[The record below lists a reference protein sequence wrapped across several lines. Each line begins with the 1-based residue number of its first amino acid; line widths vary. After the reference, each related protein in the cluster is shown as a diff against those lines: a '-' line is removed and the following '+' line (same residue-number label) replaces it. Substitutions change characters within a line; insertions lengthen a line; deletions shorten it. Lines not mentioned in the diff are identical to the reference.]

1 MRLFW
6 EITQRSIQRYLS
18 YRAAALAGLST
29 NLFWGLLRAALMIA
43 LYAQQPEVEGMTVR
57 DAVTYT
63 ALTQAVISYLA
74 LFGWFD
80 LMNSIYTGA
89 VATDLLK
96 PIGYYQLW
104 LAQDFGRALTQF
116 LLRGL
121 PLVAAY
127 SFFYPITLPDSL
139 AQWMGFGM
147 AMFLGLLLSFS
158 YRFLVNLSAFWV
170 QNAIGIGRMGFF
182 APLFL
187 SGFIIPLRFMPD
199 WFADLC
205 WITPFPHMVTTIVD
219 VYLGLLTGN
228 QLILSLGYQLLWIGV
243 LYLVC
248 QVVLRMGIRR
258 LVILGG

>member
-6 EITQRSIQRYLS
+6 EIAQRSIRRYLS

-29 NLFWGLLRAALMIA
+29 NLFWGFLRAALMIA
-43 LYAQQPEVEGMTVR
+43 LFAEQTEVAGMTVR

-63 ALTQAVISYLA
+63 AFTQAVISYLS

-96 PIGYYQLW
+96 PISYYKLW
-104 LAQDFGRALTQF
+104 LAQDFGRAFTQF

-127 SFFYPITLPDSL
+127 SFFYPITLPRSTSQWLGFSL
-139 AQWMGFGM
+139 
-147 AMFLGLLLSFS
+147 AMFLGLLVSFS

-170 QNAIGIGRMGFF
+170 PNAIGIGRLGFF
-182 APLFL
+182 LPLFL

-199 WFADLC
+199 WFARLC
-205 WITPFPHMVTTIVD
+205 WITPFPHIITTIVE

-228 QLILSLGYQLLWIGV
+228 QMLYSLGYQLLWFGV
-243 LYLVC
+243 LFLTC
-248 QVVLRMGIRR
+248 QLVLRLGIRR

>member
-6 EITQRSIQRYLS
+6 EIAQRSIQRYLS

-29 NLFWGLLRAALMIA
+29 NLFWGFLRAALMIA
-43 LYAQQPEVEGMTVR
+43 LFAQQTEVAGMTVR

-63 ALTQAVISYLA
+63 AVTQAVISYLS

-96 PIGYYQLW
+96 PISYYKLW
-104 LAQDFGRALTQF
+104 LAQDLGRAFTQF
-116 LLRGL
+116 LLRGV
-121 PLVAAY
+121 PLVVAY
-127 SFFYPITLPDSL
+127 SFFYPITLPRALSQWVGFLL
-139 AQWMGFGM
+139 AML
-147 AMFLGLLLSFS
+147 LGLLVSFS

-170 QNAIGIGRMGFF
+170 PNAIGIGRLGFF
-182 APLFL
+182 AALFL

-199 WFADLC
+199 WFAGIC
-205 WITPFPHMVTTIVD
+205 WLTPFPHMITTIVE

-228 QLILSLGYQLLWIGV
+228 QLLMSLGYQLLWFGA
-243 LYLVC
+243 LYLAC
-248 QVVLRMGIRR
+248 LLVLRLGIRR